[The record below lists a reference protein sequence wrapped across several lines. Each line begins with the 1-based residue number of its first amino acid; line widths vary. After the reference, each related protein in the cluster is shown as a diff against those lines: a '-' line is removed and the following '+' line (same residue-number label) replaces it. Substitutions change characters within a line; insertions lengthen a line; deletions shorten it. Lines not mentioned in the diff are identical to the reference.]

1 MHIFIQRAGA
11 RLPPRP
17 SFFPLTIGRKSNFDS
32 LAGEFAQEARKTAG
46 SAMAA

>member
-1 MHIFIQRAGA
+1 M
-11 RLPPRP
+11 P
-17 SFFPLTIGRKSNFDS
+17 NFDS